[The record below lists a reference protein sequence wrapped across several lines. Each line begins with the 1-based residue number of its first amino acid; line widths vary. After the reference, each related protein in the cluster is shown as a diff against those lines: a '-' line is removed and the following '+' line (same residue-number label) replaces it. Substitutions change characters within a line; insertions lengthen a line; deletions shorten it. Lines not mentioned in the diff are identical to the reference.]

1 VVSAQLPGLMGRP
14 PLPSANP
21 RGAVVLPRPPRLY
34 SLAEQRQ
41 QRAGRVAAGSRRRTA
56 AAAAARH
63 ADHDGD
69 GGGGE
74 TLPALAAQLSHERGK
89 AAVGITAGE
98 GGALDPTARPSWG
111 YNGGG
116 GGGGGS
122 EQRSAKRLSATEV
135 SRRLGELDAGRRR
148 RGRWDS
154 ASSASSS
161 GRSSVSSYGSG
172 SDYAS
177 ARDRW
182 FRDSASLYDQSSPRQ
197 FNAAAEDRA
206 QHYRHPSRWDGSNT
220 RSTRQKSGGPVGAM
234 GERQDS
240 VLTAARREAAWM
252 LSGASP
258 LADAAAPHS
267 DRTHDRRRRRSRQG
281 RASSQAALDMS
292 PPATTRRRQHRKPM
306 PPAQR
311 AAAAAPPRRT
321 PRRRQAGASAGNT
334 AVRSPGSTDRGRRK
348 KGSRKVDQDA
358 AAATA
363 ARLSGSGVVAHVP
376 SYARLAAQRARQ
388 AAEARGAAG
397 WAEEQLAAPLPQL
410 HGPAAAAPLLQHGA
424 AGLLSERARGRIGPP
439 GARAGYYAAQRTLV
453 FAMRDGA
460 LEPGWLQ
467 GRARIAADEA
477 GTQPEAAG
485 AMGNLLMQPVQF
497 LTELPGQ
504 PTEVAFMQ
512 VQPEP
517 PAWRSLRAE
526 AARIGWQVCMKSDD
540 DTVRETVP
548 EGYSAASWAARGH
561 HAALWRAEQAALQWE
576 ADALSQLGPA
586 EQPQPSAAPAPP
598 EMAGTMAGT
607 QQPEP
612 QPEPAEPELLQT
624 DYGMSTAPRLPS
636 PQAGGGAAESGHS
649 RDDAAPRLRRSDSPA
664 SAVTTRSAEAQAEA
678 QADADADADAGA
690 GADAQSAGRSSW
702 AEDGEVPLMAGC
714 GEDEG
719 VAVGAQDTGRHA
731 ADVEHSTVEEETVLM
746 EGEVEEEDDTV
757 LWLAASKAVARD
769 AEGGAE
775 QAAEQAAEAAH
786 HAAPAALDKF
796 REVVAARNRLSRGA
810 ALAEVVVGAS
820 QAAGLSCAAWLG
832 GARAGA
838 MALAQR
844 LCELEEEEKM
854 EERTGRAG
862 TSAAAAAAE
871 TQDGDEED
879 EAAFTTA
886 VG

>member
-1 VVSAQLPGLMGRP
+1 
-14 PLPSANP
+14 
-21 RGAVVLPRPPRLY
+21 
-34 SLAEQRQ
+34 
-41 QRAGRVAAGSRRRTA
+41 
-56 AAAAARH
+56 
-63 ADHDGD
+63 
-69 GGGGE
+69 
-74 TLPALAAQLSHERGK
+74 
-89 AAVGITAGE
+89 
-98 GGALDPTARPSWG
+98 
-111 YNGGG
+111 
-116 GGGGGS
+116 
-122 EQRSAKRLSATEV
+122 
-135 SRRLGELDAGRRR
+135 
-148 RGRWDS
+148 
-154 ASSASSS
+154 
-161 GRSSVSSYGSG
+161 
-172 SDYAS
+172 
-177 ARDRW
+177 
-182 FRDSASLYDQSSPRQ
+182 
-197 FNAAAEDRA
+197 
-206 QHYRHPSRWDGSNT
+206 
-220 RSTRQKSGGPVGAM
+220 
-234 GERQDS
+234 
-240 VLTAARREAAWM
+240 
-252 LSGASP
+252 
-258 LADAAAPHS
+258 
-267 DRTHDRRRRRSRQG
+267 
-281 RASSQAALDMS
+281 
-292 PPATTRRRQHRKPM
+292 
-306 PPAQR
+306 
-311 AAAAAPPRRT
+311 
-321 PRRRQAGASAGNT
+321 
-334 AVRSPGSTDRGRRK
+334 
-348 KGSRKVDQDA
+348 
-358 AAATA
+358 
-363 ARLSGSGVVAHVP
+363 
-376 SYARLAAQRARQ
+376 
-388 AAEARGAAG
+388 
-397 WAEEQLAAPLPQL
+397 
-410 HGPAAAAPLLQHGA
+410 
-424 AGLLSERARGRIGPP
+424 
-439 GARAGYYAAQRTLV
+439 
-453 FAMRDGA
+453 MRDGA

-612 QPEPAEPELLQT
+612 AEPDLLQT

-636 PQAGGGAAESGHS
+636 PHAGGGAAESGHS
-649 RDDAAPRLRRSDSPA
+649 RVDAAPRLRRSDSPA
-664 SAVTTRSAEAQAEA
+664 SAVTTRSAEAADAQADA
-678 QADADADADAGA
+678 QADADADADAGV
-690 GADAQSAGRSSW
+690 QSAGRSSW

-757 LWLAASKAVARD
+757 LWLAASKDVARY
-769 AEGGAE
+769 AEGG
-775 QAAEQAAEAAH
+775 AEQAAEAAH

-879 EAAFTTA
+879 ETAFTTA